1 MSKKIGLALGLLA
14 FIYTIVSSPPAN
26 MSDQAWATAGVGM
39 LMVIWWTTQVLPIPV
54 TSLLPIVLFPLIGIS
69 SVHEAAAP
77 YANPVVFLLLGGFII
92 ATALQ
97 RWQLHRRLALLVL
110 RLSGSHPH
118 SIVGGFMLASA
129 FLSMWIS
136 NTATTIMMLPIA
148 ISLAQLMFEGQ
159 SKEITDKFTVC
170 LLLGIAYA
178 ASIGG
183 LGTLIGTPPNAMMA
197 AFMTETYNINI
208 GFAKWMTF
216 GIPIICL
223 LLPLAWLLLTRLMF
237 TFDLPHNNKSTVI
250 TVDRELESMGAI
262 STPEK
267 RTAIVFFLIALA
279 WVIRPVLQQLPGLT
293 ELSDTTIAI
302 AGAISLFLIPSGDK
316 LKKNTQLLDWVTA
329 IDIPWGVLLLFG
341 GGLSLAAMIS
351 SSGLAIWLGSI
362 LSVLTN
368 FHIFILILSIV
379 TLVVFLTELTS
390 NTATTATLLPVL
402 GGIATA
408 AYIDPMLLIVPMA
421 LAASCAF
428 MLPVATAPN
437 AIVFGS
443 GKVSI
448 PQMAKAGFCLNL
460 LVITFITPMAYLLI
474 PIVFL

>member
-14 FIYTIVSSPPAN
+14 LIYTMSSEPPAN
-26 MSDQAWATAGVGM
+26 MSEQAWVTAGIGM
-39 LMVIWWTTQVLPIPV
+39 LMVVWWATQVLPVPV

-69 SVHEAAAP
+69 SVREAAAP
-77 YANPVVFLLLGGFII
+77 YANPVIFLLLGGFII

-97 RWQLHRRLALLVL
+97 RWQLHRRLALLIL
-110 RLSGSHPH
+110 RLAGSHPH
-118 SIVGGFMLASA
+118 SIVGGFMSASA

-148 ISLAQLMFEGQ
+148 ISLAQVMLGGQ
-159 SKEITDKFTVC
+159 SKEIVDKFTIC

-197 AFMTETYNINI
+197 AFMTEVYGINI
-208 GFAKWMTF
+208 GFAEWMTF
-216 GIPIICL
+216 GIPIMCL
-223 LLPLAWLLLTRLMF
+223 LLPLAWLLLTRLIF
-237 TFDLPHNNKSTVI
+237 TFDLPHNKSIVK
-250 TVDRELESMGAI
+250 TVDSELESMGPI

-267 RTAIVFFLIALA
+267 RTAIVFSLIALA
-279 WVIRPVLQQLPGLT
+279 WVIRPGLQKLPGLA

-316 LKKNTQLLDWVTA
+316 LKRNTQLLDWATA
-329 IDIPWGVLLLFG
+329 MSIPWGVLLLFG

-351 SSGLAIWLGSI
+351 SSGLAIWLGSV

-408 AYIDPMLLIVPMA
+408 AYIEPMLLIAPMA

-448 PQMAKAGFCLNL
+448 PQMVKAGFCLNL
-460 LVITFITPMAYLLI
+460 LVITLIPPMAYLLI
-474 PIVFL
+474 PIIFL

>member
-14 FIYTIVSSPPAN
+14 LIYTMSSAPPAN
-26 MSDQAWATAGVGM
+26 MSEQAWATAGIGM
-39 LMVIWWTTQVLPIPV
+39 LMVVWWATQVLPVPV
-54 TSLLPIVLFPLIGIS
+54 TSLLPLVLFPLIGIS
-69 SVHEAAAP
+69 SVREAAAP
-77 YANPVVFLLLGGFII
+77 YANPVIFLLLGGFII

-97 RWQLHRRLALLVL
+97 RWQLHRRLALLIL
-110 RLSGSHPH
+110 RLAGSHPH
-118 SIVGGFMLASA
+118 SIVGGFMSASA

-148 ISLAQLMFEGQ
+148 ISLAQVMLRGQ
-159 SKEITDKFTVC
+159 SKEITDKFTIC

-197 AFMTETYNINI
+197 AFMTEVYGINI

-216 GIPIICL
+216 GIPIMCL
-223 LLPLAWLLLTRLMF
+223 LLPLAWLLLTRLIF
-237 TFDLPHNNKSTVI
+237 TFDLPHNKSTVK
-250 TVDRELESMGAI
+250 TVDSELESMGPI

-267 RTAIVFFLIALA
+267 RTAIIFFLIALA
-279 WVIRPVLQQLPGLT
+279 WVIRPALQKLPGLA

-316 LKKNTQLLDWVTA
+316 LKRNTQLLDWATA
-329 IDIPWGVLLLFG
+329 MSIPWGVLLLFG

-351 SSGLAIWLGSI
+351 SSGLAIWLGSV

-408 AYIDPMLLIVPMA
+408 AYIAPMLLIAPMA

-460 LVITFITPMAYLLI
+460 LVITLIPPMAYLLI
-474 PIVFL
+474 PIIFL

>member
-1 MSKKIGLALGLLA
+1 VSKKIGLALGLLA
-14 FIYTIVSSPPAN
+14 LIYTMASAPPAN
-26 MSDQAWATAGVGM
+26 MSEHAWITAGVGM
-39 LMVIWWTTQVLPIPV
+39 LMVAWWATQVVPVPV
-54 TSLLPIVLFPLIGIS
+54 TSLLPLVLFPLIGVS
-69 SVHEAAAP
+69 SVREAAVP
-77 YANPVVFLLLGGFII
+77 YANPVIFLLLGGFII

-97 RWQLHRRLALLVL
+97 RWQLHRRLALLIV
-110 RLSGSHPH
+110 RLAGSHPH

-148 ISLAQLMFEGQ
+148 ISLAQVMLEGQ
-159 SKEITDKFTVC
+159 SKEIADKFTIC

-197 AFMTETYNINI
+197 AFMTEIYGINI

-216 GIPIICL
+216 GIPIMCL
-223 LLPLAWLLLTRLMF
+223 LLPLAWLLLTRLIF
-237 TFDLPHNNKSTVI
+237 TFDLPHNKTIVK
-250 TVDRELESMGAI
+250 TVDSELESMGPI

-279 WVIRPVLQQLPGLT
+279 WVIRPVLQQLPGLA

-316 LKKNTQLLDWVTA
+316 LKKNTPLLDWATA
-329 IDIPWGVLLLFG
+329 MSIPWGVLLLFG

-351 SSGLAIWLGSI
+351 SSGLAIWLGSV

-379 TLVVFLTELTS
+379 SLVVFLTELTS
-390 NTATTATLLPVL
+390 NTATTATLLPIL

-408 AYIDPMLLIVPMA
+408 AYIEPMLLIAPMA

-448 PQMAKAGFCLNL
+448 PQMVKAGFCLNL
-460 LVITFITPMAYLLI
+460 LVITLIPPMAYQLI
-474 PIVFL
+474 PIIFL

>member
-1 MSKKIGLALGLLA
+1 MSRKIGLVLGLIA
-14 FIYTIVSSPPAN
+14 FIYTIVSAPPAN
-26 MSDQAWATAGVGM
+26 MSEEAWSTAGVGM
-39 LMVIWWTTQVLPIPV
+39 LMVAWWATLVLPVPV

-69 SVHEAAAP
+69 SIREAAAP
-77 YANPVVFLLLGGFII
+77 YANPVIFLLLGGFII

-97 RWQLHRRLALLVL
+97 HWQLHKRLALLIL
-110 RLSGSHPH
+110 RLAGSRPQA
-118 SIVGGFMLASA
+118 IVGGFMFASA

-148 ISLAQLMFEGQ
+148 ISLAQVMLGSQ
-159 SKEITDKFTVC
+159 PKEITDKFTIC

-197 AFMTETYNINI
+197 AFMTEIYDINI
-208 GFAKWMTF
+208 GFAKWMSF

-223 LLPLAWLLLTRLMF
+223 LLPIAWLLLTRLLF
-237 TFDLPHNNKSTVI
+237 SFDLPHNNSTI
-250 TVDRELESMGAI
+250 KTVVDELESMGPI

-267 RTAIVFFLIALA
+267 RTAIVFSLIALA
-279 WVIRPVLQQLPGLT
+279 WVIRPVLQQLPGLS

-302 AGAISLFLIPSGDK
+302 GGAISLFIIPSGDK
-316 LKKNTQLLDWVTA
+316 LKKNTMLLNWTTA
-329 IDIPWGVLLLFG
+329 ANIPWGVLLLFG

-351 SSGLAIWLGSI
+351 SSGLAIWLGGV

-408 AYIDPMLLIVPMA
+408 AYIEPMLLIAPMA

-460 LVITFITPMAYLLI
+460 LVITLIPPMAYLLI
-474 PIVFL
+474 PIIFL

>member
-14 FIYTIVSSPPAN
+14 LIYTMSSEPPAN
-26 MSDQAWATAGVGM
+26 MSEQAWVTAGIGM
-39 LMVIWWTTQVLPIPV
+39 LMVVWWATQVLPVPV

-69 SVHEAAAP
+69 SVREAAAP
-77 YANPVVFLLLGGFII
+77 YANPVIFLLLGGFII

-97 RWQLHRRLALLVL
+97 RWQLHRRLALLIL
-110 RLSGSHPH
+110 RLAGSHPH
-118 SIVGGFMLASA
+118 SIVGGFMSASA

-148 ISLAQLMFEGQ
+148 ISLAQVMLGGQ
-159 SKEITDKFTVC
+159 SKEIVDKFTIC

-197 AFMTETYNINI
+197 AFMTEVYGINI
-208 GFAKWMTF
+208 GFAEWMTF
-216 GIPIICL
+216 GIPIMCL
-223 LLPLAWLLLTRLMF
+223 LLPLAWLLLTRLIF
-237 TFDLPHNNKSTVI
+237 TFNLPHNKSIVK
-250 TVDRELESMGAI
+250 TVDSELESMGPI

-267 RTAIVFFLIALA
+267 RTAIVFSLIALA
-279 WVIRPVLQQLPGLT
+279 WVIRPGLQKLPGLA

-316 LKKNTQLLDWVTA
+316 LKRNTQLLDWATA
-329 IDIPWGVLLLFG
+329 MSIPWGVLLLFG

-351 SSGLAIWLGSI
+351 SSGLAIWLGSV

-408 AYIDPMLLIVPMA
+408 AYIEPMLLIAPMA

-448 PQMAKAGFCLNL
+448 PQMVKAGFCLNL
-460 LVITFITPMAYLLI
+460 LVITLIPPMAYLLI
-474 PIVFL
+474 PIIFL

>member
-1 MSKKIGLALGLLA
+1 MSKKIGLSLGLLA
-14 FIYTIVSSPPAN
+14 LIYTMVSAPPSN
-26 MSDQAWATAGVGM
+26 MSEQAWATAGVGM
-39 LMVIWWTTQVLPIPV
+39 LMVAWWATQVLPIPV

-69 SVHEAAAP
+69 SVGEAAAP
-77 YANPVVFLLLGGFII
+77 YANPVIFLLLGGFII

-110 RLSGSHPH
+110 RIAGSHPH
-118 SIVGGFMLASA
+118 SIIGGFMFASA

-148 ISLAQLMFEGQ
+148 ISLAQVMLKGQ
-159 SKEITDKFTVC
+159 SKEITDKFTIC

-197 AFMTETYNINI
+197 AFMEETYGINI
-208 GFAKWMTF
+208 GFAKWMSF
-216 GIPIICL
+216 GLPIICL
-223 LLPLAWLLLTRLMF
+223 LLPLAWLLLTRLIF
-237 TFDLPHNNKSTVI
+237 IFDLPHNKSSTEV
-250 TVDRELESMGAI
+250 VNRELESMGPLGVA
-262 STPEK
+262 EK

-279 WVIRPVLQQLPGLT
+279 WIIRPALQQLPGLS

-316 LKKNTQLLDWVTA
+316 LKKDTQLLDWETA
-329 IDIPWGVLLLFG
+329 ISIPWGILLLFG

-351 SSGLAIWLGSI
+351 SSGLAIWLGGV
-362 LSVLTN
+362 LSVFTN
-368 FHIFILILSIV
+368 FHIFILIASIIA
-379 TLVVFLTELTS
+379 LVIFLTELTS
-390 NTATTATLLPVL
+390 NTATTATLLPVI
-402 GGIATA
+402 GGIAMA
-408 AYIDPMLLIVPMA
+408 AYIEPILLIAPMT

-437 AIVFGS
+437 AIVFSS

-448 PQMAKAGFCLNL
+448 PQMVKAGFYLNL
-460 LVITFITPMAYLLI
+460 LVITLITPMAYLLI
-474 PIVFL
+474 PVIFL

>member
-14 FIYTIVSSPPAN
+14 LIYTMASEPPAN
-26 MSDQAWATAGVGM
+26 MSEQAWVTAGIGM
-39 LMVIWWTTQVLPIPV
+39 LMVVWWATQVLPVPV

-69 SVHEAAAP
+69 SVREAAAP
-77 YANPVVFLLLGGFII
+77 YANPVIFLLLGGFII

-97 RWQLHRRLALLVL
+97 RWQLHRRLALLIL
-110 RLSGSHPH
+110 RLAGSHPH
-118 SIVGGFMLASA
+118 SIVGGFMSASA

-148 ISLAQLMFEGQ
+148 ISLAQVMLGGQ
-159 SKEITDKFTVC
+159 SKEIVDKFTIC

-197 AFMTETYNINI
+197 AFMTEVYGINI
-208 GFAKWMTF
+208 GFAEWMTF
-216 GIPIICL
+216 GIPVMCL
-223 LLPLAWLLLTRLMF
+223 LLPLAWLLLTRLIF
-237 TFDLPHNNKSTVI
+237 TFDLPHNKSIVK
-250 TVDRELESMGAI
+250 TVDSELESMGPI
-262 STPEK
+262 SMPEK
-267 RTAIVFFLIALA
+267 RTAIVFSLIALA
-279 WVIRPVLQQLPGLT
+279 WVIRPALQKLPGLA

-316 LKKNTQLLDWVTA
+316 LKRNTQLLDWATA
-329 IDIPWGVLLLFG
+329 MSIPWGVLLLFG

-351 SSGLAIWLGSI
+351 SSGLAIWLGSV

-408 AYIDPMLLIVPMA
+408 AYIEPMLLIAPMA

-448 PQMAKAGFCLNL
+448 PQMVKAGFCLNL
-460 LVITFITPMAYLLI
+460 LVITLIPPMAYLLI
-474 PIVFL
+474 PIIFL

>member
-1 MSKKIGLALGLLA
+1 MSE
-14 FIYTIVSSPPAN
+14 
-26 MSDQAWATAGVGM
+26 QAWATAGVGM
-39 LMVIWWTTQVLPIPV
+39 LMVAWWATQVLPVPV

-69 SVHEAAAP
+69 SVREAAAP
-77 YANPVVFLLLGGFII
+77 YANPVIFLLLGGFII
-92 ATALQ
+92 ATGLQ
-97 RWQLHRRLALLVL
+97 RWQLHRRLALLII
-110 RLSGSHPH
+110 RLAGSHPH
-118 SIVGGFMLASA
+118 SIVGGFMFASA
-129 FLSMWIS
+129 ILSMWIS

-148 ISLAQLMFEGQ
+148 ISLAQVLLVGQ
-159 SKEITDKFTVC
+159 SKEITDKFTIC

-197 AFMTETYNINI
+197 AFMTETYGINI

-223 LLPLAWLLLTRLMF
+223 LLPLAWLLLTRLIF
-237 TFDLPHNNKSTVI
+237 TFDLPYNKSTVK
-250 TVDRELESMGAI
+250 TVDSELEAMGPI

-267 RTAIVFFLIALA
+267 RTAIVFSLIALA
-279 WVIRPVLQQLPGLT
+279 WVIRPVLQQLPGLA

-316 LKKNTQLLDWVTA
+316 LKKNTQLLDWATA
-329 IDIPWGVLLLFG
+329 MSIPWGVLLLFG

-351 SSGLAIWLGSI
+351 SSGLAIWLGGV
-362 LSVLTN
+362 LSVLTS

-390 NTATTATLLPVL
+390 NTATTATLLPIL

-408 AYIDPMLLIVPMA
+408 AYIEPMLLIAPMA

-448 PQMAKAGFCLNL
+448 PQMVKAGFYLNL
-460 LVITFITPMAYLLI
+460 LVITLIPPMAYLLV

>member
-1 MSKKIGLALGLLA
+1 MSKKIGLFLGLLA
-14 FIYTIVSSPPAN
+14 LTYTMVSAPPSN
-26 MSDQAWATAGVGM
+26 MSEQAWATAGVGM
-39 LMVIWWTTQVLPIPV
+39 LMVTWWATQVLPIPV
-54 TSLLPIVLFPLIGIS
+54 TSLIPIVLFPLIGIS
-69 SVHEAAAP
+69 SVTEATTP
-77 YANPVVFLLLGGFII
+77 YANPIIFLLLGGFII

-110 RLSGSHPH
+110 RIAGSHPH
-118 SIVGGFMLASA
+118 SIIGGFMFASA

-148 ISLAQLMFEGQ
+148 ISLAEVMLKGQ
-159 SKEITDKFTVC
+159 SKELTDKFTIC

-197 AFMTETYNINI
+197 AFMEETYGTNI
-208 GFAKWMTF
+208 GFANWMSF
-216 GIPIICL
+216 GLPIICL
-223 LLPLAWLLLTRLMF
+223 LLPLAWLLLTRFIF
-237 TFDLPHNNKSTVI
+237 TFDLPHNKDSIEVVNK
-250 TVDRELESMGAI
+250 ELESMGSLSA
-262 STPEK
+262 PEK

-279 WVIRPVLQQLPGLT
+279 WIIRPALQQLPGLS

-316 LKKNTQLLDWVTA
+316 LKKDTRLLDWATA
-329 IDIPWGVLLLFG
+329 MSIPWGILLLFG

-351 SSGLAIWLGSI
+351 SSGLAIWLGGV
-362 LSVLTN
+362 LSVFTN
-368 FHIFILILSIV
+368 FHIFILIASIIA
-379 TLVVFLTELTS
+379 LVIFLTELTS
-390 NTATTATLLPVL
+390 NTATTATLLPVI

-408 AYIDPMLLIVPMA
+408 AYIEPMLLIAPMT

-437 AIVFGS
+437 AIVFSS

-448 PQMAKAGFCLNL
+448 PQMVKAGFYLNL
-460 LVITFITPMAYLLI
+460 LVITLITPVAYLLI
-474 PIVFL
+474 PVIFL

>member
-14 FIYTIVSSPPAN
+14 LIYTMASAPPAN
-26 MSDQAWATAGVGM
+26 MSEQAWATAGVGM
-39 LMVIWWTTQVLPIPV
+39 LMVAWWATQVLPIPV

-69 SVHEAAAP
+69 PVREAAAP
-77 YANPVVFLLLGGFII
+77 YANPVIFLLLGGFII

-110 RLSGSHPH
+110 RLAGSHPH
-118 SIVGGFMLASA
+118 SIVGGFMFASA
-129 FLSMWIS
+129 FLSLWIS

-148 ISLAQLMFEGQ
+148 ISLAQVMFEGQ
-159 SKEITDKFTVC
+159 SKEITDKFTIC

-197 AFMTETYNINI
+197 AFMTETYGINI

-223 LLPLAWLLLTRLMF
+223 LLPLAWLLLTRLIF
-237 TFDLPHNNKSTVI
+237 TLDLPHNKSTVVK
-250 TVDRELESMGAI
+250 TVDSELESMGPI

-267 RTAIVFFLIALA
+267 RTAIVFSLIALA
-279 WVIRPVLQQLPGLT
+279 WVIRPALQQLPGLA

-316 LKKNTQLLDWVTA
+316 LKKNTQLLDWATA
-329 IDIPWGVLLLFG
+329 MSIPWGVLLLFG

-351 SSGLAIWLGSI
+351 SSGLAIWLGGV

-368 FHIFILILSIV
+368 FHIFILILSVV

-408 AYIDPMLLIVPMA
+408 AYIEPMLLIAPMT

-443 GKVSI
+443 DKVSI
-448 PQMAKAGFCLNL
+448 PQMAKAGFYLNL
-460 LVITFITPMAYLLI
+460 LAITLITPMAYLLV
-474 PIVFL
+474 PIIFL

>member
-1 MSKKIGLALGLLA
+1 MSRKIGLALGLLA
-14 FIYTIVSSPPAN
+14 LIYTMASAPPAN
-26 MSDQAWATAGVGM
+26 MSEQAWATAGIGM
-39 LMVIWWTTQVLPIPV
+39 LMVVWWATQVLPVPV
-54 TSLLPIVLFPLIGIS
+54 TSLLPLVLFPLIGIS
-69 SVHEAAAP
+69 SVREAAAP
-77 YANPVVFLLLGGFII
+77 YANPVIFLLLGGFII

-97 RWQLHRRLALLVL
+97 RWQLHRRLALLIL
-110 RLSGSHPH
+110 RLAGSHPH
-118 SIVGGFMLASA
+118 SIVGGFMSASA

-148 ISLAQLMFEGQ
+148 ISLAQVMLEGQ
-159 SKEITDKFTVC
+159 SKEIADKFTIC

-197 AFMTETYNINI
+197 AFMTEIYGINI

-223 LLPLAWLLLTRLMF
+223 LLPLAWLLLTRLIF
-237 TFDLPHNNKSTVI
+237 TFDLPHNKSTI
-250 TVDRELESMGAI
+250 KTVDIELESMGPI

-279 WVIRPVLQQLPGLT
+279 WVIRPVLQKIPGLA

-316 LKKNTQLLDWVTA
+316 LKKNTQLLDWETA
-329 IDIPWGVLLLFG
+329 ISIPWGVLLLFG

-351 SSGLAIWLGSI
+351 SSGLAIWLGSV

-408 AYIDPMLLIVPMA
+408 AYIEPMLLIAPMA

-448 PQMAKAGFCLNL
+448 PQMVKAGFCLNL
-460 LVITFITPMAYLLI
+460 LVITLIPPMAYLLI
-474 PIVFL
+474 PIIFL

>member
-14 FIYTIVSSPPAN
+14 LIYTMASAPPAN
-26 MSDQAWATAGVGM
+26 MSEQAWATAGIGM
-39 LMVIWWTTQVLPIPV
+39 LMVVWWATQVLPVPV

-69 SVHEAAAP
+69 SVREAAAP
-77 YANPVVFLLLGGFII
+77 YANPVIFLLLGGFII

-97 RWQLHRRLALLVL
+97 RWQLHRRLALLIL
-110 RLSGSHPH
+110 RLAGSHPH
-118 SIVGGFMLASA
+118 SIVGGFMSASA

-148 ISLAQLMFEGQ
+148 ISLAQVMLRGQ
-159 SKEITDKFTVC
+159 SKEITDKFTIC

-197 AFMTETYNINI
+197 AFMSEVYGINI

-216 GIPIICL
+216 GIPIMCL
-223 LLPLAWLLLTRLMF
+223 LLPLAWLLLTRLIF
-237 TFDLPHNNKSTVI
+237 TFDLPHNKSTVKI
-250 TVDRELESMGAI
+250 VAGELESMGPI

-279 WVIRPVLQQLPGLT
+279 WVIRPALQKLPGLA

-316 LKKNTQLLDWVTA
+316 LKRNTQLLDWATA
-329 IDIPWGVLLLFG
+329 MSIPWGVLLLFG

-351 SSGLAIWLGSI
+351 SSGLAIWLGSV

-408 AYIDPMLLIVPMA
+408 AYIEPMLLIAPMA

-460 LVITFITPMAYLLI
+460 LVITLIPPMAYLLI
-474 PIVFL
+474 PIIFL

>member
-14 FIYTIVSSPPAN
+14 LIYTMASEPPAN
-26 MSDQAWATAGVGM
+26 MSEQAWVTAGIGM
-39 LMVIWWTTQVLPIPV
+39 LMVVWWATQVLPVPV

-69 SVHEAAAP
+69 SVREAAAP
-77 YANPVVFLLLGGFII
+77 YANPVIFLLLGGFII

-97 RWQLHRRLALLVL
+97 RWQLHRRLALLIL
-110 RLSGSHPH
+110 RLAGSHPH
-118 SIVGGFMLASA
+118 SIVGGFMSASA

-148 ISLAQLMFEGQ
+148 ISLAQVMLGGQ
-159 SKEITDKFTVC
+159 SKEIVDKFTIC

-197 AFMTETYNINI
+197 AFMTEVYGINI
-208 GFAKWMTF
+208 GFAEWMTF
-216 GIPIICL
+216 GIPIMCL
-223 LLPLAWLLLTRLMF
+223 LLPLAWLLLTRLIF
-237 TFDLPHNNKSTVI
+237 TFDLPHNKSIVK
-250 TVDRELESMGAI
+250 TVDSELESMGPI

-267 RTAIVFFLIALA
+267 RTAIVFSLIALA
-279 WVIRPVLQQLPGLT
+279 WVIRPALQKLPGLA

-316 LKKNTQLLDWVTA
+316 LKRNTQLLDWATA
-329 IDIPWGVLLLFG
+329 MSIPWGVLLLFG

-351 SSGLAIWLGSI
+351 SSGLAIWLGSV

-408 AYIDPMLLIVPMA
+408 AYIEPMLLIAPMA

-448 PQMAKAGFCLNL
+448 PQMVKAGFCLNL
-460 LVITFITPMAYLLI
+460 LVITLIPPMAYLLI
-474 PIVFL
+474 PIIFL

>member
-14 FIYTIVSSPPAN
+14 LIYTMASAPPAN
-26 MSDQAWATAGVGM
+26 MSEQAWATAGIGM
-39 LMVIWWTTQVLPIPV
+39 LMVVWWATQVLPVPV

-69 SVHEAAAP
+69 SVREAAAP
-77 YANPVVFLLLGGFII
+77 YANPVIFLLLGGFII

-97 RWQLHRRLALLVL
+97 RWQLHRRLALLIL
-110 RLSGSHPH
+110 RLAGSHPH
-118 SIVGGFMLASA
+118 SIVGGFMSASA

-148 ISLAQLMFEGQ
+148 ISLAQVMLRGQ
-159 SKEITDKFTVC
+159 SKEITDKFTIC

-197 AFMTETYNINI
+197 AFMTEVYGINI

-216 GIPIICL
+216 GIPIMCL
-223 LLPLAWLLLTRLMF
+223 LLPLAWLLLTRLIF
-237 TFDLPHNNKSTVI
+237 TFDLPHNISTVK
-250 TVDRELESMGAI
+250 TVDSELESMGPI

-279 WVIRPVLQQLPGLT
+279 WVIRPALQKLPGLA

-316 LKKNTQLLDWVTA
+316 LKRNTQLLDWATA
-329 IDIPWGVLLLFG
+329 MSIPWGVLLLFG

-351 SSGLAIWLGSI
+351 SSGLAIWLGGVLSI
-362 LSVLTN
+362 LTN
-368 FHIFILILSIV
+368 LHIFILILLII

-390 NTATTATLLPVL
+390 NTATTATLLPVV

-408 AYIDPMLLIVPMA
+408 AYIEPMLLIAPMT

-437 AIVFGS
+437 AIVFSS
-443 GKVSI
+443 GRVSI
-448 PQMAKAGFCLNL
+448 PQMVKAGFCLNL
-460 LVITFITPMAYLLI
+460 LVITLITPMAYLLI